1 MSCQVKQITRG
12 LVVIDWQQVNMR
24 DTCRDGRAERS
35 CSSGEAPTVLSWI
48 ASSAWPLGG
57 ETGCSLLSDFE
68 LANVDK
74 YVAAMLVA
82 VEVTLDEDAEAASV
96 FEDTERGEGRW
107 WEAWGLALL
116 TNILMVAS
124 LNPMSNTDGESGWT
138 FLLDAF
144 CLEIFCS
151 WSENSAAAA
160 GVSSGDKAMAVAGA
174 PGGISPLGACSVSL
188 TAHEGRLQFSSGG
201 PIGLESCQPY

>member
-82 VEVTLDEDAEAASV
+82 VEVTLDEDAEAASA

-107 WEAWGLALL
+107 
-116 TNILMVAS
+116 
-124 LNPMSNTDGESGWT
+124 
-138 FLLDAF
+138 
-144 CLEIFCS
+144 
-151 WSENSAAAA
+151 
-160 GVSSGDKAMAVAGA
+160 
-174 PGGISPLGACSVSL
+174 
-188 TAHEGRLQFSSGG
+188 
-201 PIGLESCQPY
+201 